1 MIYIHLIA
9 GLVLLLGGGE
19 LLVRGAVRLAAAIG
33 LSPLVIGLTVVG
45 FGTSTPEL
53 VTSIEAALSGTP
65 GIAIGNIVGSNIA
78 NILLILGTAA
88 LIFPIAVGSAALRRD
103 GTIMLGAAVLFAVL
117 SALMPLGRLLGAG
130 FVVVLLAYVVIIV
143 RVELRANA
151 RPGALFDKAL
161 ALEEADPGL
170 SSGADSKGGL
180 LLAAG
185 FCIAGLA
192 LLISGGSLLVDGAVS
207 LASQMG
213 VSDTIIGLTIVAV
226 GTSLPELITS
236 VIAALRRQADVA
248 FGNIVGSNIY
258 NILGIGGVT
267 ALMAPL
273 TVPARIVSFDNI
285 AMVLASAI
293 VLFFAFTGRRIRRW
307 EGGVL
312 LAGYCLYV
320 YLIWP

>member
-78 NILLILGTAA
+78 NILLILGIAA
-88 LIFPIAVGSAALRRD
+88 MIFPIAVSSGALRRD
-103 GTIMLGAAVLFAVL
+103 GMVMLGAAVLFAVL

-130 FVVVLLAYVVIIV
+130 FAVMLLAYVFIIV
-143 RVELRANA
+143 RIELRATA
-151 RPGALFDKAL
+151 RHGAVFDKAL
-161 ALEEADPGL
+161 ALEAADPGL
-170 SSGADSKGGL
+170 SPGMNAKGGL
-180 LLAAG
+180 LFAAG

-192 LLISGGSLLVDGAVS
+192 LLIFGGGLLVDGAVS

-236 VIAALRRQADVA
+236 VIAALRKQADVA
-248 FGNIVGSNIY
+248 FG
-258 NILGIGGVT
+258 
-267 ALMAPL
+267 
-273 TVPARIVSFDNI
+273 
-285 AMVLASAI
+285 
-293 VLFFAFTGRRIRRW
+293 
-307 EGGVL
+307 
-312 LAGYCLYV
+312 
-320 YLIWP
+320 